1 MEQRSTLDT
10 LIPLARQARY
20 LGRYRQIV
28 QVLTKQGFG
37 YLLSQLGLYRLLSLP
52 YRTIRNEQP
61 SALSAAARLRLAMV
75 ELGPTFIK
83 MGQVLSTR
91 PDLLSAEFISE
102 LSKLQNTVPPFPTEQ
117 AVAVIAQELGQP
129 PAAIYEHFDAEP
141 IAAASIGQVYRA
153 YLPGGRK
160 VAVKVQRPE
169 IDHVITTDLA
179 IIGDLAALAQ
189 QSNLFGPQYDLV
201 ELAWEFSTSMRDE
214 LDYQREAMN
223 TDQMR
228 RNFRTSTLVRIPEVF
243 WQFSSSR
250 VLTIEWID
258 GIKINDLAAIDAA
271 GIDRRALARNSL
283 EIVIEQIYIHGFFH
297 GDPHPGNIF
306 ALPQDRIGAID
317 FGQVGA
323 LDRPTR
329 RQIVLLMLALVNNNP
344 DATVRALV
352 GLNVLDRHAVTDAL
366 RRDVVRFMQRY
377 VGRPLQELTV
387 SAISTDLIDLLHR
400 HKLRLPSPVALL
412 LKSLITM
419 EGTAK
424 LLYPDMDIFA
434 VARPMLQRVAGELL
448 GPQQL
453 ANDALL
459 YGQELGDVLIGLPR
473 QMDRLL
479 YQAGRGDLLIRT
491 HEEELRRVASALSSA
506 ASKLALAIVLL
517 GLLVALGLLSIA
529 YTVGA
534 WQGLAPLVLAAVGGV
549 AIFVVGFLLL
559 VTLIRGNGR

>member
-37 YLLSQLGLYRLLSLP
+37 YLLSQLGLYRLLALP
-52 YRTIRNEQP
+52 YGTIRDEQP

-75 ELGPTFIK
+75 ELGPTFVK

-102 LSKLQNTVPPFPTEQ
+102 LGKLQSTVPPFPTEQ
-117 AVAVIAQELGQP
+117 AVAVIEQELGRP
-129 PAAIYEHFDAEP
+129 PAAIYEHFDTEP

-169 IDHVITTDLA
+169 IAHVITTDLA

-214 LDYQREAMN
+214 LDYQREATN

-228 RNFRTSTLVRIPEVF
+228 RNFRTNTLVRIPEVF

-271 GIDRRALARNSL
+271 GIDRRALARHSL

-323 LDRPTR
+323 IDRPTR

-344 DATVRALV
+344 DGTVRALV

-377 VGRPLQELTV
+377 VGRPLQELSV

-434 VARPMLQRVAGELL
+434 VSRPMLQRVAGELL

-479 YQAGRGDLLIRT
+479 YQAGQGDLLIRT
-491 HEEELRRVASALSSA
+491 HEMELRRVASALSLA

-534 WQGLAPLVLAAVGGV
+534 WHGLAPLVLAVVGSV
-549 AIFVVGFLLL
+549 AIVVVGFLLL